1 MRCFSNAPTT
11 FQAIKVLRD
20 MQQRPGEQARLYIA
34 RYEVIHKRANRISAD
49 DQNQNGEM
57 MFFAGTLI
65 PPLQKKLLK
74 KMNSQY
80 GPRSLRE
87 AFDMTL
93 VFEREHQVTQPMCT
107 FNVMETC
114 YEEPQVQEEFAT
126 EEVQMRAQTQGQG
139 YQQTIKE
146 PVRSFRRNITISMV
160 RSLIKGTTT
169 RTTSTKA
176 SKPTYQQGHK
186 QNNSYKPHDTKGPQS
201 QGQSSSVLPRLDCG
215 IVLPSENALEMLV
228 ELSKSLKRVQDN
240 AKYPHQWKQPHN
252 STEPQHTSNAQPT
265 NTAAGST
272 SRPSQKTTSTQVG
285 NISVEQYATDRS
297 PGRPPY

>member
-1 MRCFSNAPTT
+1 MTMLANIETVDDEALKEEVMRCFSNAPTT

-126 EEVQMRAQTQGQG
+126 EEVQTRAQTQGQG
-139 YQQTIKE
+139 YQQ
-146 PVRSFRRNITISMV
+146 NYQ
-160 RSLIKGTTT
+160 GTPSAVSEETLQSVWSEVLS
-169 RTTSTKA
+169 REL
-176 SKPTYQQGHK
+176 QQEL
-186 QNNSYKPHDTKGPQS
+186 PA
-201 QGQSSSVLPRLDCG
+201 PRLQTYVSAG
-215 IVLPSENALEMLV
+215 T
-228 ELSKSLKRVQDN
+228 Q
-240 AKYPHQWKQPHN
+240 AK
-252 STEPQHTSNAQPT
+252 
-265 NTAAGST
+265 
-272 SRPSQKTTSTQVG
+272 
-285 NISVEQYATDRS
+285 
-297 PGRPPY
+297 